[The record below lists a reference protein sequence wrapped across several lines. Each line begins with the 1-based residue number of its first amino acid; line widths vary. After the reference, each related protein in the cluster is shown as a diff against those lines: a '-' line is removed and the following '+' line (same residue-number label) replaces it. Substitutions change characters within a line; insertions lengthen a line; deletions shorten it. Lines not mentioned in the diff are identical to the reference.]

1 MGERRTPRW
10 SQPSAGRREDGT
22 PRGTEGVRRP
32 AQVHS
37 PTCSPTERSRR
48 SAHRARLLGG
58 IPARRLHPSGEEV
71 GLAAQGLHPAP
82 PPALTRGTHRRRLVG
97 CWSRYDVRRH
107 RGWGAPWLL
116 EPHAAPRELRL
127 AAPVREQAI
136 LAEALEAGGQ
146 EMKQEAPEECN
157 GLKGHEPLPV
167 AMGRVFPPQ
176 GHPPLL
182 QGQQAPIRDRHTM
195 RITREILQHRPRG
208 PPTGGLA

>member
-1 MGERRTPRW
+1 
-10 SQPSAGRREDGT
+10 
-22 PRGTEGVRRP
+22 
-32 AQVHS
+32 
-37 PTCSPTERSRR
+37 
-48 SAHRARLLGG
+48 
-58 IPARRLHPSGEEV
+58 
-71 GLAAQGLHPAP
+71 
-82 PPALTRGTHRRRLVG
+82 LTRGTHRRRLVG

-176 GHPPLL
+176 GHPPVLER
-182 QGQQAPIRDRHTM
+182 QQATIRDRHAM
-195 RITREILQHRPRG
+195 GIAREILQHRPRA
-208 PPTGGLA
+208 THGGLGIDHPCCGPEGAQELLPPRVLNEGVALPLQRQSACRVCLLEPGQE